1 MRIALFQP
9 DIPPN
14 TGTIMRLCACM
25 DVGLDIIEPCGFV
38 LDDKKLKRAGMDY
51 SAAADVKRHRSWD
64 AFSAALPADSRLLLF
79 TTGAETPYY
88 GFEHRPGDILLFG
101 SESAGAPGYVHDSAD
116 ARLKIPMAAGMRSL
130 NIAVS
135 AAMALGEA
143 LRQTRWQT

>member
-25 DVGLDIIEPCGFV
+25 DAGLDIIEPCGFV

-51 SAAADVKRHRSWD
+51 TGTADITRHRSWD

-79 TTGAETPYY
+79 TTGGDTPYY
-88 GFEHRPGDILLFG
+88 DFAYQPNDILLFG
-101 SESAGAPGYVHDSAD
+101 SESAGAPDYVHDSAD
-116 ARLKIPMAAGMRSL
+116 ARLLVPMAAGMRSL
-130 NIAVS
+130 NLAVT

-143 LRQTRWQT
+143 LRQTKWA